1 MNKKKE
7 MYLVLLGI
15 SDDLAFSRGRKV
27 CLLGS
32 DAFLKS
38 IEMARKAVPFFC
50 VCVVYCRKEKFNCWG
65 ITKDVTSSR
74 RP

>member
-38 IEMARKAVPFFC
+38 IEMARKAVPFS
-50 VCVVYCRKEKFNCWG
+50 VCVLFIVVKRNLTVGELP
-65 ITKDVTSSR
+65 R
-74 RP
+74 M